1 MTGGALTA
9 RPAMNEP
16 KSVLDHI
23 AFYCVPAM
31 IQPASVVVS
40 LGIAAT
46 TESSPMSKML
56 VAYVAV
62 LVPFLALD
70 AIWLWLM
77 SSALYKPILGDILR
91 TQPNLWPAAIFYALY
106 PIGLLIFAVWPAV
119 EAGQLSRA
127 IVLGL
132 LFGLFTYATY
142 DLTNHAT
149 LRSWTTA
156 LTVSDMTWGSVLAG
170 VSATCSFIIVRRVFG
185 L

>member
-1 MTGGALTA
+1 
-9 RPAMNEP
+9 
-16 KSVLDHI
+16 
-23 AFYCVPAM
+23 M
-31 IQPASVVVS
+31 IQLASVGVS
-40 LGIAAT
+40 TGIAAT
-46 TESSPMSKML
+46 TKSLPMTKML

-77 SSALYKPILGDILR
+77 GSALYKPTLGDILR
-91 TQPNLWPAAIFYALY
+91 TQPNLWPAALFYALY
-106 PIGLLIFAVWPAV
+106 PIGLLVFAVWPAL
-119 EAGQLSRA
+119 EEGQLSRA

-149 LRSWTTA
+149 LRNWTTT
-156 LTVSDMTWGSVLAG
+156 LTVADMAWGSALAG
-170 VSATCSFIIVRRVFG
+170 VSATFSFFIVRRVFG